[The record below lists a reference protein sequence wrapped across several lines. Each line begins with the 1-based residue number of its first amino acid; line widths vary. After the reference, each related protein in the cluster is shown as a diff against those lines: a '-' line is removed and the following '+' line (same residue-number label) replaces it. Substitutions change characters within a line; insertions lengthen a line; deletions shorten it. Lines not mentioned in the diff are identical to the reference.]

1 MSPLHEFRRRCRR
14 RGNGGLQE
22 AAAAPIMPAMRAS
35 RLAVVATLLLLLACV
50 AVAGSWLWARQALEQ
65 GIARWRAEQ
74 LERGYTIDYAGP
86 HFSGFPFVLAV
97 SFEAPRVTTP
107 HGITWQGPP
116 VPGEAKLWDPFTID
130 LRFPGLHRLSLEI
143 GRAHV

>member
-1 MSPLHEFRRRCRR
+1 MRISDWSSDVCSSDL
-14 RGNGGLQE
+14 
-22 AAAAPIMPAMRAS
+22 MPAMRAS
-35 RLAVVATLLLLLACV
+35 RLAVAATLLLLLSCV

-86 HFSGFPFVLAV
+86 RFSGFPFVLAV

-107 HGITWQGPP
+107 QGLTWQ
-116 VPGEAKLWDPFTID
+116 
-130 LRFPGLHRLSLEI
+130 I
-143 GRAHV
+143 GRASWREKVCQVV